1 MNEMLKETLKLGL
14 ILFIITAVSA
24 SVLAVSNN
32 ITAPRIAEA
41 DRIANDLA
49 KQEVLEVAEDF
60 NILDEGK
67 LKEVAGSN
75 SNIIEINEGYNKKNQ
90 LVGYTFKTKVKGYG
104 GEIELITGI
113 STEGKV
119 TGINILNHGETPGL
133 GANATETY
141 FTDSFK
147 NKSVD
152 NELAAVKDPKEDNEV
167 QALTSA
173 TITTTAVVDEV
184 NIVRE
189 IYNSKLAN

>member
-1 MNEMLKETLKLGL
+1 MKETLKLGL

-32 ITAPRIAEA
+32 ITAPRIEEA

-49 KQEVLEVAEDF
+49 KQEVLKDAEDF
-60 NILDEGK
+60 KILDAKK
-67 LKEVAGSN
+67 LKEVVGSN
-75 SNIIEINEGYNKKNQ
+75 SNIIEINEGYNKENQ

-104 GEIELITGI
+104 GEIEFITGI

-119 TGINILNHGETPGL
+119 TGINILNHSETPGL
-133 GANATETY
+133 GANAVKPY
-141 FTDSFK
+141 FTNSFK
-147 NKSVD
+147 NKTVD
-152 NELAAVKDPKEDNEV
+152 NELVAVKDPKEDNEV

-173 TITTTAVVDEV
+173 TITTTAVVDGV

>member
-1 MNEMLKETLKLGL
+1 MKEILKLGL

-32 ITAPRIAEA
+32 ITEPRIAEA
-41 DRIANDLA
+41 DRKANDLA
-49 KQEVLEVAEDF
+49 KQEVLETAEEFD
-60 NILDEGK
+60 ILDEGK

-75 SNIIEINEGYNKKNQ
+75 SNIIEINEGYSKEDEI
-90 LVGYTFKTKVKGYG
+90 VGYTFKTKVKGYG
-104 GEIELITGI
+104 GEMELIIGI
-113 STEGKV
+113 STEGEV

-133 GANATETY
+133 GANATESY

-147 NKSVD
+147 NKLVD
-152 NELAAVKDPKEDNEV
+152 NELVAVKDPSEDNEV

-173 TITTTAVVDEV
+173 TITTTAVVDGV

>member
-90 LVGYTFKTKVKGYG
+90 LVGYTFKTKIKGYG

>member
-1 MNEMLKETLKLGL
+1 MNETLKLGL

-32 ITAPRIAEA
+32 ITAPRIVEA
-41 DRIANDLA
+41 DRMANDLA
-49 KQEVLEVAEDF
+49 KQEVLEDAEEF
-60 NILDEGK
+60 SILDEVK

-75 SNIIEINEGYNKKNQ
+75 SNVIEINEGYNKENQ

-104 GEIELITGI
+104 GEIELMTGVSMEGKATGI
-113 STEGKV
+113 K
-119 TGINILNHGETPGL
+119 ILNHGETPGL
-133 GANATETY
+133 GANATKTY
-141 FTDSFK
+141 FTDSFR

-152 NELAAVKDPKEDNEV
+152 TELVAVKNPKEDNEV

-173 TITTTAVVDEV
+173 TITTNAVVDGTNSV
-184 NIVRE
+184 LE

>member
-1 MNEMLKETLKLGL
+1 MNEILKLGL

-32 ITAPRIAEA
+32 ITEPRIAEA
-41 DRIANDLA
+41 DRKANDLA
-49 KQEVLEVAEDF
+49 KQEVLETAEEFD
-60 NILDEGK
+60 ILDEGK

-75 SNIIEINEGYNKKNQ
+75 SNIIEINEGYSKEGEI
-90 LVGYTFKTKVKGYG
+90 VGYTFKTKVKGYG
-104 GEIELITGI
+104 GEMELIIGI
-113 STEGKV
+113 STEGEV

-133 GANATETY
+133 GANATESY

-147 NKSVD
+147 NKLVD
-152 NELAAVKDPKEDNEV
+152 NELVAVKDPSEDNEV

-173 TITTTAVVDEV
+173 TITTTAVVDGV

>member
-1 MNEMLKETLKLGL
+1 MNEILKLGL

-32 ITAPRIAEA
+32 ITEPRIAEA
-41 DRIANDLA
+41 DRKANDLA
-49 KQEVLEVAEDF
+49 KQEVLETAEEFD
-60 NILDEGK
+60 ILDEGK

-75 SNIIEINEGYNKKNQ
+75 SNIIEINEGYSKEDEI
-90 LVGYTFKTKVKGYG
+90 VGYTFKTKVKGYG
-104 GEIELITGI
+104 GEMELIIGI
-113 STEGKV
+113 STEGEV

-133 GANATETY
+133 GANATESY

-147 NKSVD
+147 NKLVD
-152 NELAAVKDPKEDNEV
+152 NELVAVKDPSEDNEV

-173 TITTTAVVDEV
+173 TITTTAVVDGV